1 MTDCPGKKKE
11 KLQKSGEEYHED
23 LEAAAELAEKQN
35 ALAMTIEAKVNLDIN
50 IPRKQFVKSKLIILL
65 SD

>member
-1 MTDCPGKKKE
+1 MESVSDRLSRKEE

-35 ALAMTIEAKVNLDIN
+35 ALAMTLEAKVNLDIN
-50 IPRKQFVKSKLIILL
+50 IPRNKLW
-65 SD
+65 